1 VEIMGLVCPD
11 TLNSGS
17 LIDYSDIGE
26 VRVKVVNAE
35 SAVILIVIPQNRF
48 CDQQLLDLKTVFEEV
63 AIKTIVLSKSGKEAV
78 GEMKTRWTPDG
89 ILVDWDKQY
98 LQNKK
103 YSAVVVV
110 GGKGAKNSIWND
122 SILPQ
127 ILTDHYRA
135 GKVVGALGLS
145 VVSLARAGLLSG
157 QEVSAPDHAGC
168 MQELEEAGAF
178 VVNEPLTHSEQIVT
192 AGDDSSGIIFG
203 KKILEL
209 LGFP

>member
-1 VEIMGLVCPD
+1 MGLVCPD
-11 TLNSGS
+11 ALNSGS
-17 LIDYSDIGE
+17 LIDFSDIGE
-26 VRVKVVNAE
+26 VRVKVVNAG
-35 SAVILIVIPQNRF
+35 SVVILIVIPQNRF

-103 YSAVVVV
+103 YDAVVVV

-209 LGFP
+209 LGFS

>member
-1 VEIMGLVCPD
+1 MVCPD

-103 YSAVVVV
+103 YDAVVVV

-168 MQELEEAGAF
+168 MQEMEEAGAF

-209 LGFP
+209 LGFS

>member
-1 VEIMGLVCPD
+1 MGLVCPD